1 MRNEKE
7 HKEIEDITFE
17 QIKRANGAKKQNK
30 NKTSE
35 VFQELQKDSR
45 TDIYKAYQN
54 ILDRKFKSL
63 VATFFVYRQIEDPTE
78 SAEDQVE
85 SLKLILKEKCEDL
98 LK

>member
-45 TDIYKAYQN
+45 TEVYKA
-54 ILDRKFKSL
+54 ILDRKFKDL